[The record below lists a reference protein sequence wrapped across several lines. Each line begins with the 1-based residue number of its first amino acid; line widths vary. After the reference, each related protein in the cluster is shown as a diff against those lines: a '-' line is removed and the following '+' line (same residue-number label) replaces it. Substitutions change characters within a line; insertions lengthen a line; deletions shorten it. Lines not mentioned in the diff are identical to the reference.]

1 MRYHILTT
9 DYDVTIAE
17 NEHFSGATL
26 NDLVRL
32 KGTVRYQDSKLL
44 RHYLKIGKQTN
55 DIHLVKKE

>member
-1 MRYHILTT
+1 MRYPILTT
-9 DYDVTIAE
+9 DYDGTIAE
-17 NEHFSGATL
+17 NERISGTRLDVL
-26 NDLVRL
+26 NRL